1 MKNKKFLPVFA
12 CFITVSILFSFLL
25 SGCSTAVKGNEAAAE
40 TSSPQKSPS
49 VESTK
54 AQADEPASSPATT
67 VAESPKPADAAAT
80 SSLTSFLGKEAS
92 VKISYPADLL
102 TFTTNSFVNANGS
115 DLLLDVKIN
124 KIEDLADQT
133 LGYDKETALK
143 DEKALKE
150 GSFGEIIDF
159 PYEASKKVTKIGDIN
174 AKDFI
179 VFQRFEVCDV
189 VFERKLIFYN
199 NGYQVI
205 ITLSANKDHMVQS
218 MPEFFV
224 KDEANC
230 GDLVWIMK
238 DNKSSQDD
246 FYKALQSGSESE
258 LAKNW
263 MSSFDLVAAKI
274 EINPQNKAGVSDII
288 FSTIK
293 NHVADVKF
301 NYDILSLYP
310 EFINMSDG
318 LNSAITG
325 LVEPAESQFKTEVE
339 NMGPR
344 DASDD
349 RVYVNTYQGDYS
361 ISFAGDALT
370 SLIYTIYSFTGGAH
384 GSMVELSLNY
394 DLVNGAEIK
403 LADLFKPGFDYLKF
417 ISDYTIED
425 ITKQISARGGAP
437 DEAWIKEGAG
447 PKEINFQTFVLTKDS
462 LIIKLGQYQVASY
475 AEGLFSVKI
484 PYLAFKDSINPESV
498 INGFIK

>member
-1 MKNKKFLPVFA
+1 MKNKKFLCIFR
-12 CFITVSILFSFLL
+12 CFITVAMLLSFLL
-25 SGCSTAVKGNEAAAE
+25 AGCSKVVIGNEAAAE
-40 TSSPQKSPS
+40 TSSAQKSPS
-49 VESTK
+49 DESTQV
-54 AQADEPASSPATT
+54 QASEPEPSQTT
-67 VAESPKPADAAAT
+67 EAESPQPADGAAVAA
-80 SSLTSFLGKEAS
+80 LTGFLNKEAG
-92 VKISYPADLL
+92 VRINYPADFL
-102 TFTTNSFVNANGS
+102 TFTTNSFVNANSS

-124 KIEDLADQT
+124 KIEDLVDQT

-143 DEKALKE
+143 DEKELKE
-150 GSFGEIIDF
+150 GSFGENIDF
-159 PYEASKKVTKIGDIN
+159 PYEASKKVVKIGDIN

-205 ITLSANKDHMVQS
+205 ITLSANKDHMIQS

-224 KDEANC
+224 KDEQNC
-230 GDLVWIMK
+230 GGLVWIMQ
-238 DNKSSQDD
+238 DSKSSQDD
-246 FYKALQSGSESE
+246 LFKALQSGQASE
-258 LAKNW
+258 LAKSW
-263 MSSFDLVAAKI
+263 MNSFDLLETRI
-274 EINPQNKAGVSDII
+274 EINPQDKSGVSDII

-293 NHVADVKF
+293 NHVADAKF

-318 LNSAITG
+318 LNSAITDLAG
-325 LVEPAESQFKTEVE
+325 PAESQFKTEVE

-370 SLIYTIYSFTGGAH
+370 SLIYTVYSFTGGAH

-394 DLVNGAEIK
+394 DLVSGKEIK

-425 ITKQISARGGAP
+425 ITKQISARGGSP

-475 AEGLFSVKI
+475 AEGLFSVVI
-484 PYLAFKDSINPESV
+484 PYSAFKDNINPESV
-498 INGFIK
+498 ISGFLK